1 MDWLTGSVEFWHW
14 WILGVALIALEIFA
28 PGTHLLFIGIAAG
41 IIGFVVML
49 APGLDVSWQILL
61 FAVLSVVAVYAGRAW
76 LKRRPIETED
86 PGLNRRGEQVVGRVV
101 TLDEAIANGVG
112 KARVGDSVWRVVGP
126 DMPQGRRVRVVGVD
140 GATLRVEATEDAPSA
155 A

>member
-1 MDWLTGSVEFWHW
+1 MDWFSGSVEFWHW

-41 IIGFVVML
+41 IVGLLILVVPDL
-49 APGLDVSWQILL
+49 AISWQILL
-61 FAVLSVVAVYAGRAW
+61 FAVLSVVAVYAGRSW
-76 LKRRPIETED
+76 LKRRPIESED
-86 PGLNRRGEQVVGRVV
+86 PGLNRRGEQFVGRVV

-126 DMPQGRRVRVVGVD
+126 DMPQGQRVRVVGAD
-140 GATLRVEATEDAPSA
+140 GATLRVEATEDTPSA